1 MVLVLQQ
8 RAAVAAGL
16 RQQPAQR
23 RPRFVVTAAAAS
35 RSLPGHSSMGTW
47 ARLQLARRKLD
58 LAVREENYAAAAQ
71 AQREVALLTERL
83 PPSKAL
89 LNTLLQRLD
98 AATHAAC
105 ALPEEEEAANAE
117 KLAVLERLGELAD
130 WDGAA
135 AMAAALHDGDAAVA
149 AAAEDALWALFMEC
163 PTPELQTQMRQ
174 GVSLMR
180 RPEQWDQALA
190 LFDSMVR
197 AAPTFAE
204 AYNKRGTVLYLMQ
217 RYHEAIAD
225 ARVTLEMNPYH
236 FACASGMGLCC
247 AAVGDNAGALAAY
260 QQAVAIN
267 PRMSALRQHIM
278 QLRELLTE
286 EQRQLDHE

>member
-1 MVLVLQQ
+1 M
-8 RAAVAAGL
+8 
-16 RQQPAQR
+16 
-23 RPRFVVTAAAAS
+23 
-35 RSLPGHSSMGTW
+35 
-47 ARLQLARRKLD
+47 
-58 LAVREENYAAAAQ
+58 REENYAAAAQ

-98 AATHAAC
+98 AATHAAS

-180 RPEQWDQALA
+180 RPEQWDQVGGLLVRRARPAEPRCDVGTRWPAAFKGLA
-190 LFDSMVR
+190 PAGRGRFVR
-197 AAPTFAE
+197 GHMHTWDIAQPAGLPSCLRPNLVAQHRLMPPAPRRPHPTPPHHHLPARPSHCLTPWCVRRPPLPRRTTSAA
-204 AYNKRGTVLYLMQ
+204 R
-217 RYHEAIAD
+217 
-225 ARVTLEMNPYH
+225 
-236 FACASGMGLCC
+236 CC
-247 AAVGDNAGALAAY
+247 
-260 QQAVAIN
+260 
-267 PRMSALRQHIM
+267 
-278 QLRELLTE
+278 T
-286 EQRQLDHE
+286 